1 MYGTP
6 SLKDPK
12 PGDAVAYHNGRDK
25 DPVKVAITKVTATQV
40 VVDGCLRFMRSTG
53 CLVGHS
59 GRHAH
64 IEPWTTEVE
73 QRIAKRLASEALAER
88 RKQVFARLVG
98 LCFGFGIHSTGEV
111 TLLIRALK
119 NEGERFIA
127 RPIIPVAVLLSPTSS
142 SVAYGPRSVKH
153 DKHVVR
159 KSLASSQWLPYTWT
173 QG

>member
-88 RKQVFARLVG
+88 RKQVLARL
-98 LCFGFGIHSTGEV
+98 SKV
-111 TLLIRALK
+111 TS
-119 NEGERFIA
+119 
-127 RPIIPVAVLLSPTSS
+127 PVEWMPNPQYNPA
-142 SVAYGPRSVKH
+142 KH
-153 DKHVVR
+153 DNRVAELTHRPLGNRRLDMVE
-159 KSLASSQWLPYTWT
+159 SLTAELERIVAETVAAIAAPHNS
-173 QG
+173 GAA